1 MAAVGRSFLSLV
13 VVMSRNENAS
23 FRRKEQVES
32 SSTMIVLSQLDFGQT
47 WDDQF
52 ALDIA
57 MHGRC

>member
-1 MAAVGRSFLSLV
+1 VAAVGRSFLSLV